1 MYPVTIQDED
11 LKQAFLS
18 IEGVQ
23 DLIAKIVDSV
33 YTAAEYD
40 EFLLFKY
47 LLIKNITKGK
57 LKPISIGDGTDLKKA
72 AVSFRGTSNLLPF
85 MSDQYNA
92 ANVYTTTPRNNQHIF
107 MDATFNAQFDVDVLA
122 SAFNMDKTNF
132 MGRLHL
138 IDYFNTFDNK
148 RFETIRKN
156 STGLEEVTA
165 DELAL
170 MADVKAV
177 LVDEN
182 FFQVYDNKDQFTE
195 KYVASGL
202 YWNYFYHVWKTVS
215 TSDFSN
221 AVVFVLDSATL
232 TAPESLE
239 FVVTNTDTSD
249 DAWTIAFKYNSND
262 TLADTRY
269 QFVQT
274 ETATKNRIAILPYG
288 TVIAPIGTHYISL
301 PLEIQMGGVT
311 YTSTGSPINTWNV
324 GTTVTFNKTVAAKND
339 PDPDGDDTPIDLTKK
354 SKK

>member
-1 MYPVTIQDED
+1 
-11 LKQAFLS
+11 
-18 IEGVQ
+18 
-23 DLIAKIVDSV
+23 
-33 YTAAEYD
+33 
-40 EFLLFKY
+40 
-47 LLIKNITKGK
+47 
-57 LKPISIGDGTDLKKA
+57 
-72 AVSFRGTSNLLPF
+72 

-122 SAFNMDKTNF
+122 SAFNMDKANF

-148 RFETIRKN
+148 RFETIREN

-165 DELAL
+165 EELAL

-239 FVVTNTDTSD
+239 FIVTNTDTSD
-249 DAWTIAFKYNSND
+249 EAWTVSFKYNSDD

-269 QFVQT
+269 QFVQS
-274 ETATKNRIAILPYG
+274 ETATKNSIAIQPYG
-288 TVIAPIGTHYISL
+288 VIIAPIDKVTTSL

-311 YTSTGSPINTWNV
+311 YTSTGSAINSWNV
-324 GTTVTFNKTVAAKND
+324 GTKFTFNKAVTAKND
-339 PDPDGDDTPIDLTKK
+339 PDTPTDLTKK

>member
-1 MYPVTIQDED
+1 
-11 LKQAFLS
+11 
-18 IEGVQ
+18 
-23 DLIAKIVDSV
+23 
-33 YTAAEYD
+33 
-40 EFLLFKY
+40 
-47 LLIKNITKGK
+47 
-57 LKPISIGDGTDLKKA
+57 
-72 AVSFRGTSNLLPF
+72 
-85 MSDQYNA
+85 
-92 ANVYTTTPRNNQHIF
+92 
-107 MDATFNAQFDVDVLA
+107 
-122 SAFNMDKTNF
+122 
-132 MGRLHL
+132 
-138 IDYFNTFDNK
+138 
-148 RFETIRKN
+148 
-156 STGLEEVTA
+156 
-165 DELAL
+165 

-221 AVVFVLDSATL
+221 AVVFVLDNATL

-239 FVVTNTDTSD
+239 FVITCVDTSE
-249 DAWTIAFKYNSND
+249 DAWTISFKYNSDD

-311 YTSTGSPINTWNV
+311 YTSTASAINTWNV
-324 GTTVTFNKTVAAKND
+324 GVKLTFNKTVA
-339 PDPDGDDTPIDLTKK
+339 DTPTDLTKK

>member
-1 MYPVTIQDED
+1 
-11 LKQAFLS
+11 
-18 IEGVQ
+18 
-23 DLIAKIVDSV
+23 
-33 YTAAEYD
+33 
-40 EFLLFKY
+40 
-47 LLIKNITKGK
+47 
-57 LKPISIGDGTDLKKA
+57 
-72 AVSFRGTSNLLPF
+72 
-85 MSDQYNA
+85 
-92 ANVYTTTPRNNQHIF
+92 
-107 MDATFNAQFDVDVLA
+107 
-122 SAFNMDKTNF
+122 
-132 MGRLHL
+132 
-138 IDYFNTFDNK
+138 
-148 RFETIRKN
+148 
-156 STGLEEVTA
+156 
-165 DELAL
+165 

-239 FVVTNTDTSD
+239 FVVVNTDTSA
-249 DAWTIAFKYNSND
+249 DAWTISFECNCND

-274 ETATKNRIAILPYG
+274 ETATKYRIAIQPYG
-288 TVIAPIGTHYISL
+288 AVIAPIGTHNISL

-324 GTTVTFNKTVAAKND
+324 GTKMIFNKAGTA
-339 PDPDGDDTPIDLTKK
+339 TDLTKK